1 MDGRNRF
8 KACEELGV
16 KPEFL
21 EYSGNDPLSDVISW
35 NLKRRHLSESQ
46 RGIIAASL
54 ANMPSHRPNKSAN
67 LQSNQVSQ
75 TTAAEMLNV
84 SPRTVASAKKIQEE
98 AIPEIVEKVK
108 AGEVSINAATIA
120 STFTEEEQAEIVEE
134 INAGSKP
141 VDVIKKHVHVNKPV
155 LVLSL
160 KIKTVAASSL
170 VICPQAALMQGIS
183 PPASTEGLNAST
195 ARASASTMRVIALE
209 VTTSFA
215 GD

>member
-46 RGIIAASL
+46 RAIIAASL
-54 ANMPSHRPNKSAN
+54 ANMPLGGALYRSAN
-67 LQSNQVSQ
+67 LQTDLVTQSQ
-75 TTAAEMLNV
+75 AAEMLNV
-84 SPRTVASAKKIQEE
+84 SPRSVASAKKIQDE

-160 KIKTVAASSL
+160 EIKTVAASSL
-170 VICPQAALMQGIS
+170 HICP
-183 PPASTEGLNAST
+183 
-195 ARASASTMRVIALE
+195 
-209 VTTSFA
+209 
-215 GD
+215 